1 MRALRALGAVGF
13 VYFLASG
20 VTNAFQ
26 KGFRIAALAAVMVRV
41 QPGSVSYSPKLP
53 LMGILIPRDAWE
65 GGEGSEREA
74 EDMLIFEMVAALP
87 LLFLFT
93 VNMRVCAHGAALTEK
108 CRQIPAFVNQIPSAE
123 PIEPWMQHGV

>member
-1 MRALRALGAVGF
+1 ALGAVGF

-20 VTNAFQ
+20 ITNAFQ
-26 KGFRIAALAAVMVRV
+26 KGFRI
-41 QPGSVSYSPKLP
+41 
-53 LMGILIPRDAWE
+53 
-65 GGEGSEREA
+65 
-74 EDMLIFEMVAALP
+74 DMLIFEMVAALP

-123 PIEPWMQHGV
+123 PIEPWMQQGV